1 MDTCSHDEI
10 FFWSISVGDTIIEI
24 KLILVKR
31 AVLNISPS
39 TQKWFIS
46 MTIQFFDPIQS
57 LDFDLLR
64 SGF

>member
-46 MTIQFFDPIQS
+46 MRIQFFDPIQS